1 MFVDEVTVKVSGGRG
16 GDGCVAFLRERFRP
30 HGGPAGGDGGD
41 GGEVVFEARLDV
53 NTLFDLTKRRVIK
66 AENGRPGEGKNCSG
80 KKGHDVIVRV
90 PVGTIIR
97 LHGSKNVMA
106 DLTGEGQTF
115 SAAAGGKG
123 GRGNQ
128 HFATATNQSPRHAEN
143 GERGEERELDIELKL
158 IADVGLVGAP
168 NAGKSTLLRRISSAR
183 PKVGSYPFT
192 TTEPVLGIVDSGDY
206 TQLVFADIP
215 GLIEGAHR
223 GAGLGD
229 EFLRHIERTAFLLQ
243 MVDLVPADGSDP
255 AEQLRMLRGELK
267 AYSPE
272 LAERPRLVVGN
283 KIDLLGAREALDK
296 LRSDTGEEV
305 VGISAQTGEG
315 VPRLIG
321 RLFGMLRDREARS
334 VIKSARA

>member
-1 MFVDEVTVKVSGGRG
+1 MFVDEVTVKVCGGRG

-30 HGGPAGGDGGD
+30 HGGPAGGDGGN
-41 GGEVVFEARLDV
+41 GGSVVFEARLDV
-53 NTLFDLTKRRVIK
+53 NTLYDLTKRRIIK

-80 KKGHDVIVRV
+80 KKGRDVVVRV
-90 PVGTIIR
+90 PVGTVIR
-97 LHGSKNVMA
+97 LHGSKSVMA
-106 DLTGEGQTF
+106 DLTEELQRF
-115 SAAAGGKG
+115 SAAAGGRG

-128 HFATATNQSPRHAEN
+128 HFATATNQSPRHAES

-223 GAGLGD
+223 GIGLGD

-243 MVDLVPADGSDP
+243 MVDLVPPDGSDP
-255 AEQLRMLRGELK
+255 AAQLRMLRSELK
-267 AYSPE
+267 AYSSE
-272 LAERPRLVVGN
+272 LAERPSLVVGN
-283 KIDLLGAREALDK
+283 KLDLDGAREALDR
-296 LRSDTGEEV
+296 LRRDTGEEV
-305 VGISAQTGEG
+305 VGISAQKGEG
-315 VPRLIG
+315 VPQLIG

-334 VIKSARA
+334 VIKGARA